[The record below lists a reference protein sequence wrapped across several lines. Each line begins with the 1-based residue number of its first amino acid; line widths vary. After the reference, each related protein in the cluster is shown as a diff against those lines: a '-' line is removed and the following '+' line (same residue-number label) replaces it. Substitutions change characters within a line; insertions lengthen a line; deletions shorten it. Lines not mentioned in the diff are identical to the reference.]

1 MKKLILMAAASFSI
15 TAICQNQKKGSE
27 KYLTDASQKEASKF
41 TKELNEAVYKQL
53 AFDDKTAFK
62 DVDRGF
68 IAPLINNGDIKDV
81 ISATKMN
88 FMQNKEAPA
97 TVNPSLWRHA
107 QLVNRGG
114 LYKVIDNIYQ
124 VRGQDLV
131 NLSIIETNNGIILF
145 DIEYSP
151 ETLAK
156 SIELYEKNRGKRP
169 LKAVSFLTAMQT
181 ILEELTVYLKQDL
194 PLLKTFPVAAFH

>member
-1 MKKLILMAAASFSI
+1 MKKIILMAAVSFSI

-81 ISATKMN
+81 ISATEMN
-88 FMQNKEAPA
+88 FMQNKEAPS

-131 NLSIIETNNGIILF
+131 NL
-145 DIEYSP
+145 
-151 ETLAK
+151 
-156 SIELYEKNRGKRP
+156 
-169 LKAVSFLTAMQT
+169 
-181 ILEELTVYLKQDL
+181 
-194 PLLKTFPVAAFH
+194 